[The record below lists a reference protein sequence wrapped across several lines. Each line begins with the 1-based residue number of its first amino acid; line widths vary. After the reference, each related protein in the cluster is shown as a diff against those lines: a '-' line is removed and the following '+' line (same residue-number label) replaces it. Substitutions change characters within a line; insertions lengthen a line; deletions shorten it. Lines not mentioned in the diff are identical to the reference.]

1 MPGGGERMKYWNR
14 QCGFTS
20 LKLTRLGW
28 WSSFI
33 TLISIK
39 MRSFLVCLVR
49 SMSLTATCKYKNNN
63 VKLDWRLLNLLSG
76 DFVSAQTH
84 YTRSSHSELSVLR
97 RSSKCLT
104 DLFAGRKQKTN
115 ISGQSRYL
123 SVGYPRRTNNAAVVK
138 L

>member
-1 MPGGGERMKYWNR
+1 MFW
-14 QCGFTS
+14 
-20 LKLTRLGW
+20 
-28 WSSFI
+28 
-33 TLISIK
+33 
-39 MRSFLVCLVR
+39 
-49 SMSLTATCKYKNNN
+49 TATCKCKNNDL
-63 VKLDWRLLNLLSG
+63 KLDWRMLNLLSG

-84 YTRSSHSELSVLR
+84 YTRSSDSELSVLR
-97 RSSKCLT
+97 RSSKYLT